1 MLSKRFGAAGA
12 VAVLSLASASVAVGQ
27 DTVPPAQPVPQ
38 QSGKHV
44 VQAGETLWSIARLY
58 MGDPFLWPEIYRL
71 NTGIVEDPHWI
82 FPGEELLLAPG
93 DQTAVT
99 APEPVAPPTPEQPV
113 TPPPGQPPAAPP
125 PVQQP
130 QAEQRPVEQPPPPV
144 LELPVEAP
152 PAAPPPPVSEGAT
165 VFARYQRASEGPR
178 LSLGAAS
185 EYRALRAGDFYGAGF
200 LTEEREFPWAEVLGT
215 TDPAGE
221 RAMVNRIALYR
232 QVIQIRAPA
241 GANYQ
246 VGDSLVTYRLLRE
259 VGGGWGQ
266 IAQPTAIVRVV
277 HVAGRDVLGDV
288 VTEYDQVRAGQLA
301 LPAEP
306 FPDPGSARPQPVAD
320 GVLGGIVTLRA
331 LREVPKQ
338 YDVLFIDLGRNAGIT
353 PGDVLEVLPRPED
366 IEVADRPAEAI
377 ALLQVVHV
385 TERSATV
392 LITGI
397 FTPGIRVTVQHASGA
412 PVRLIRKMPS

>member
-1 MLSKRFGAAGA
+1 
-12 VAVLSLASASVAVGQ
+12 
-27 DTVPPAQPVPQ
+27 
-38 QSGKHV
+38 V

-71 NTGIVEDPHWI
+71 NTAIVEDPHWI

-99 APEPVAPPTPEQPV
+99 APEPVAPPPTA
-113 TPPPGQPPAAPP
+113 QPPVQAPP
-125 PVQQP
+125 PVEPPVVQPPVAQP
-130 QAEQRPVEQPPPPV
+130 QAEQRPVEQQQPPPPV
-144 LELPVEAP
+144 LELPAEAP
-152 PAAPPPPVSEGAT
+152 PAAPPPPISEGTT
-165 VFARYQRASEGPR
+165 VFARYQRASDGPR

-185 EYRALRAGDFYGAGF
+185 EYRALRPGDFYGAGF

-232 QVIQIRAPA
+232 QVIQIRAPV

-246 VGDSLVTYRLLRE
+246 VGDSLVTYRLLRH
-259 VGGGWGQ
+259 VSGGWGE
-266 IAQPTAIVRVV
+266 IAQPTGIVRVV
-277 HVAGRDVLGDV
+277 HVAGRDVLADV
-288 VTEYDQVRAGQLA
+288 ITEYDQVRAGQVA

-306 FPDPGSARPQPVAD
+306 FPNPGSVRPQPVAD
-320 GVLGGIVTLRA
+320 GVLGGIITLRA

-377 ALLQVVHV
+377 GLLQVVHV
-385 TERSATV
+385 TERSATALV
-392 LITGI
+392 TGI
-397 FTPGIRVTVQHASGA
+397 FTPGIRVTVQHAAGA